1 MLNLKFLISVMFI
14 KLTFEHCPK
23 VVTVC
28 KLLIKKILTLKHMPQ
43 ENGMYKCNLKSNT
56 CPYPGI
62 IAKLQNIQLVKKDL
76 FGALI
81 LMVKFFYNLY

>member
-56 CPYPGI
+56 YPKHGTTVV
-62 IAKLQNIQLVKKDL
+62 LQNTH
-76 FGALI
+76 
-81 LMVKFFYNLY
+81 